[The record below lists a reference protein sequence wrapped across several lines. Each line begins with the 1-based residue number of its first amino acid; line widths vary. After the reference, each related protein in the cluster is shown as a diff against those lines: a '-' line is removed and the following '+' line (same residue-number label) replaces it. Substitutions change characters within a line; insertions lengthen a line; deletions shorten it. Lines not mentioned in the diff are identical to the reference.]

1 MTGYASDA
9 AVSTSGSNGNGSM
22 VPVNSGAIL
31 NALKTPNSEPNY
43 AQENHRVDKIGDPD
57 KRAFTYFVLTG
68 GRMIYASAIRLAVL
82 KFLMSMSATAD
93 VLALAS
99 LRSGLEQNTTG
110 TATTVKWRGSR
121 CLFED
126 ERRMRSRRRTR
137 WLGEL
142 RDKQADADRTQNP
155 GVVGCGWGV
164 HASWVRADYSMAI
177 TTVGFARATGVTT
190 TRAGEFVKDRRRR
203 I

>member
-1 MTGYASDA
+1 MT
-9 AVSTSGSNGNGSM
+9 STSGSGSM

-68 GRMIYASAIRLAVL
+68 GRMIYASAIRLVVL

-99 LRSGLEQNTTG
+99 LEVDLSKIKPGTT
-110 TATTVKWRGSR
+110 TTVKWRGSR
-121 CLFED
+121 FLSGD
-126 ERRMRSRRRTR
+126 ERLMKLQKRRPWMLESCVINKPMQRERKTRSGWSLLVCART
-137 WLGEL
+137 
-142 RDKQADADRTQNP
+142 
-155 GVVGCGWGV
+155 
-164 HASWVRADYSMAI
+164 
-177 TTVGFARATGVTT
+177 
-190 TRAGEFVKDRRRR
+190 
-203 I
+203 